1 MIQNYFCVNQLF
13 HVFNQ
18 ICWNGFCRTGD
29 VIASKLLSFK
39 KYDNSFIWSR
49 KQREYIYKSLNIYM
63 KTAKNNKNC
72 IKSKLATN
80 CKCYLTFIFYEKRD
94 RKHVSYLKLFFFL
107 SSFSL
112 CLQKINQRFGK
123 IIAITNISSNLSQ

>member
-1 MIQNYFCVNQLF
+1 
-13 HVFNQ
+13 
-18 ICWNGFCRTGD
+18 
-29 VIASKLLSFK
+29 
-39 KYDNSFIWSR
+39 
-49 KQREYIYKSLNIYM
+49 M

-72 IKSKLATN
+72 IKSKLETN
-80 CKCYLTFIFYEKRD
+80 CKCYLSFIFYEKRD
-94 RKHVSYLKLFFFL
+94 RKNLSYLRLFFFFL